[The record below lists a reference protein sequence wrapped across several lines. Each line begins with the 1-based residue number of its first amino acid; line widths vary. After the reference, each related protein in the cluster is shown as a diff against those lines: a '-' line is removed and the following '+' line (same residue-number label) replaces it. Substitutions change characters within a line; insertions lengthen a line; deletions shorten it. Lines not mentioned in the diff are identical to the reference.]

1 MFRHIQAIRQ
11 ISRRAISSSARRQV
25 NKVPEKQ
32 KMFQEDNGIPIHLK
46 GGSGD
51 ALLYRVTM
59 ALTVFGRCTEF
70 RSDIEIVGTFIFL
83 FLLHFKLNV
92 YKTMWLI
99 CWVMLHCCSLTILGS
114 LFLLQELAMSY
125 MNWYLLLFP
134 RRRTEFH
141 VHPCFKSPF
150 SVVNYVNNQGM
161 NFVRSYWQLLM

>member
-59 ALTVFGRCTEF
+59 ALTVFGTGYV
-70 RSDIEIVGTFIFL
+70 I
-83 FLLHFKLNV
+83 
-92 YKTMWLI
+92 Y
-99 CWVMLHCCSLTILGS
+99 
-114 LFLLQELAMSY
+114 ELVSAA
-125 MNWYLLLFP
+125 FP
-134 RRRTEFH
+134 
-141 VHPCFKSPF
+141 KKKD
-150 SVVNYVNNQGM
+150 
-161 NFVRSYWQLLM
+161 